1 MVGFLVITCYSLEA
15 NFSTKYFRRI
25 TDIYNSQ
32 YRRQAFL
39 PLNDKVES
47 ERSVVLM
54 WGLEMVP
61 LLLLLSEL
69 ASKDK
74 GGDGILQRVWRVWN

>member
-1 MVGFLVITCYSLEA
+1 M
-15 NFSTKYFRRI
+15 
-25 TDIYNSQ
+25 
-32 YRRQAFL
+32 

-47 ERSVVLM
+47 ERNVVLM

-61 LLLLLSEL
+61 LLLLLSGL